1 MIVDRQQLISILR
14 WQIDM
19 GADEAIG
26 HAPVDRFS
34 APRPEAPA
42 PTAPPPVQTVS
53 PAPQPPPRSHAA
65 AAAPTSVATPET
77 IGEDAR
83 RAAAK
88 AQDLESLR
96 DILAAFEGCALKVTA
111 TNLVFG
117 EGNPHA
123 LVMFIGE
130 APGRDEDRL
139 GRPFVGVS
147 GQLLD
152 VMIGHI
158 GLDRTSAYIT
168 NILPWRPPG
177 NRQPTPAEVAACL
190 PFIQRHIELIGPKV
204 LVLLGGTATKT
215 LLQRHEGITRIRG
228 RWIDYHPPGSGQT
241 AQPIPTMTT
250 YHPAF
255 LLRQPLQKREAWRDF
270 LSVRERLDQALE
282 SAGS

>member
-1 MIVDRQQLISILR
+1 MDRQQLIAALR

-26 HAPVDRFS
+26 NLPVDRF
-34 APRPEAPA
+34 AHTPPPRSPPL
-42 PTAPPPVQTVS
+42 APPPVPDTAATQPAPPSSPTRPAPVS
-53 PAPQPPPRSHAA
+53 PPAG
-65 AAAPTSVATPET
+65 VATAQS
-77 IGEDAR
+77 IGEDAH
-83 RAAAK
+83 RAAAA

-96 DILAAFEGCALKVTA
+96 DILAAFDGCALKATA

-117 EGNPHA
+117 EGNPRA
-123 LVMFIGE
+123 PVIFIGE

-152 VMIGHI
+152 VMLGHI
-158 GLDRTSAYIT
+158 GLDRINAYIT

-177 NRQPTPAEVAACL
+177 NRQPTPTEIAACL
-190 PFIQRHIELIGPKV
+190 PFIQRHIELIGPRI

-228 RWIDYHPPGSGQT
+228 RWIEYQPPGPG
-241 AQPIPTMTT
+241 QPIPTMTT

-270 LSVRERLDQALE
+270 LSVRERLDQDSETA
-282 SAGS
+282 AMP